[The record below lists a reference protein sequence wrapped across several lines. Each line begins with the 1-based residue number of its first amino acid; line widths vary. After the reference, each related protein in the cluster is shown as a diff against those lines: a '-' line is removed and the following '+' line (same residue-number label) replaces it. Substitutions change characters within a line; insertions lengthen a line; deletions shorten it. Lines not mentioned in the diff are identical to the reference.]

1 MVNKLI
7 TFLFFCFASS
17 AFANDGTL
25 NGSSAAEAYVKFWD
39 AFESYEN
46 KKINEAVKNHA
57 EAMTSLR
64 SHYSQEKSQITKA
77 QVTAL
82 QTSATKY
89 KQQLKDHPSAPN
101 RPFVL
106 LNLAQVLSMIGDIMA
121 KENINSGTFAKSEA
135 LEYLLDINARH
146 SDFAQIEQANYLR
159 ATILETMD
167 RSDDALIVWRALSN
181 TASNTIFGVHASVA
195 SGDYFFRKERAA
207 EAVPYYQKALVLLE
221 KIDTKQKS
229 YEAARINYRL
239 AWSAYRAAEP
249 TTALNA
255 ALSLF
260 EPSMSASTLERRSR
274 FQLDAIDIAADAL
287 YDLNNRQMS
296 AKVIKRP
303 DLNHVSSAIGERL
316 MTNYLKNNITQE
328 AIYLGDLLAGDFPL
342 SAEIPKILALLANAH
357 AIQKSRQF
365 EINAL
370 EKIAMLLPAQSLYR
384 SRHQKSPESIRAM
397 EVEAK
402 KASLKV
408 ADFYYDFG
416 LSAGNIRAFSTA
428 ASYYDNLTNYA
439 PNDPDSNKW
448 RLRKGHCYYFAGRY
462 NEADEIYTALK
473 YDYKVDNEVLQVAG
487 YQHVQTNEK
496 RWRDAF
502 SSAMEKGSA
511 PLKDPGTLKALND
524 LEKSIDEFSARF
536 PEEGRSIDLLLVGAG
551 ANRDMEQFE
560 RASRY
565 WQRVLVSKPSDAQRG
580 VAIRGMI
587 FASMKIGTP
596 YEVASIT
603 RKFLKLENWG
613 SLGSRLEAE
622 LKSVLAESSIDEG
635 KHQNQNGNALEAGI
649 FMTSVAEEFPDLPR
663 RARIYRDGAYL
674 LAIGGEWSKA
684 EDSAKKYL
692 KSGLQL
698 HKDDILYLLA
708 RAQEYQLKLKDA
720 AQSYF
725 DLAEK
730 FPKHIKASNA
740 LKRSEDL
747 AVAEH
752 DFNLA
757 ANAAA
762 LQAERSAGSL
772 RLANFKRA
780 ADYMEKSDDP
790 DRARALAQKA
800 SMAAKTQAEKFNARL
815 LVGKMLLAKGST
827 QDGIDN
833 IRELSKQI
841 MRSENLSQ
849 EERASLSGEVFF
861 ILGEDDMAKFNS
873 YSLVDREGS
882 TVDKIMTKERYYND
896 LKQEYSNA
904 MESRHPEWSTR
915 ARYQLAI
922 AAQSFAD
929 EISMLPSKSG
939 EKITYRSST
948 QYQKTAK
955 AFSDYARKLH
965 SENVLEAAK
974 NPATY
979 RQNDWIRRSKIVI
992 NGGNYSER
1000 EELDQ
1005 QELLPVSFKNNLP
1018 AEWSL

>member
-1 MVNKLI
+1 MVKITI
-7 TFLFFCFASS
+7 TFLLFCFTSVALANTEGLIETSAS
-17 AFANDGTL
+17 
-25 NGSSAAEAYVKFWD
+25 EAYIKYWD
-39 AFESYEN
+39 AFDSYEN
-46 KKINEAVKNHA
+46 KKINDAVKDHT
-57 EAMTSLR
+57 EAMNSLR
-64 SHYSQEKSQITKA
+64 SHYTQEKSQITKA
-77 QVTAL
+77 QVTSL
-82 QTSATKY
+82 QTSAAKY
-89 KQQLKDHPSAPN
+89 KQQLKDHPNAPN

-106 LNLAQVLSMIGDIMA
+106 LNLAQVLSMIGDIMT

-146 SDFAQIEQANYLR
+146 SDFIQIEQANYLR
-159 ATILETMD
+159 ATILETID
-167 RSDDALIVWRALSN
+167 RSDDAFIVWRALAN
-181 TASNTIFGVHASVA
+181 TASSTIYGVHASMA
-195 SGDYFFRKERAA
+195 SGDYYFRKEQAA
-207 EAVPYYQKALVLLE
+207 NAVPYYQKALALLE
-221 KIDTKQKS
+221 KIETKQRNF
-229 YEAARINYRL
+229 EAARINYRL
-239 AWSAYRAAEP
+239 AWAAYRAAEP
-249 TTALNA
+249 TIALNA
-255 ALSLF
+255 ALLLF
-260 EPSMSASTLERRSR
+260 DPTMAASSAERRSR
-274 FQLDAIDIAADAL
+274 FQLDAIDIAADSL
-287 YDLNNRQMS
+287 YDLNNRQIS
-296 AKVIKRP
+296 SRILKRP
-303 DLNHVSSAIGERL
+303 NLSHISSAIGERL
-316 MTNYLKNNITQE
+316 MTNYLKNNIYQE
-328 AIYLGDLLAGDFPL
+328 VIFLGDILTTEYPL
-342 SAEIPKILALLANAH
+342 SAEIPQILTLLANAH
-357 AIQKSRQF
+357 AGQKSRQH

-397 EVEAK
+397 ELEAK
-402 KASLKV
+402 KASLRV
-408 ADFYYDFG
+408 ADHYYDFG

-428 ASYYDNLTNYA
+428 ASYYNNLTSFA

-462 NEADEIYTALK
+462 AEADEIYTSLK

-502 SSAMEKGSA
+502 SSASEKGAS

-551 ANRDMEQFE
+551 TNRDMERFE

-587 FASMKIGTP
+587 FASMKLGSP

-603 RKFLKLENWG
+603 RKFLKLENW
-613 SLGSRLEAE
+613 SNLGSRLEAE

-635 KHQNQNGNALEAGI
+635 KHQNQNGNALEAGV

-674 LAIGGEWSKA
+674 LAIGGEWSMA

-698 HKDDILYLLA
+698 HRDDIVYLLA

-725 DLAEK
+725 ELAEK
-730 FPKHIKASNA
+730 FPKHIKTNNA
-740 LKRSEDL
+740 LKRAEDL

-762 LQAERSAGSL
+762 LQAERSSGSL
-772 RLANFKRA
+772 RLSHFKRA
-780 ADYMEKSDDP
+780 AEYMEKGDDP
-790 DRARALAQKA
+790 ESARSLAQRA
-800 SMAAKTQAEKFNARL
+800 SMSARTQAEKFNARL
-815 LVGKMLLAKGST
+815 MVGKMLLAKGST

-833 IRELSKQI
+833 IRELSKQV
-841 MRSENLSQ
+841 MRSEALSLQ
-849 EERASLSGEVFF
+849 ERSALSGEVFF
-861 ILGEDDMAKFNS
+861 ILGEDDLARFNG
-873 YSLVDREGS
+873 YNLVDRDGS
-882 TVDKIMTKERYYND
+882 TAEKIKAKERFYND
-896 LKQEYSNA
+896 LKQEFTNA
-904 MESRHPEWSTR
+904 IASRHPEWSSR
-915 ARYQLAI
+915 ARYQLAT

-939 EKITYRSST
+939 EKITYRTST
-948 QYQKTAK
+948 QFQKTAK

-974 NPATY
+974 NPATF
-979 RQNDWIRRSKIVI
+979 RDNDWIRRSKMII
-992 NGGNYSER
+992 NGGNYSEHD
-1000 EELDQ
+1000 ELDQ
-1005 QELLPVSFKNNLP
+1005 HEMLPVSLRNNLP
-1018 AEWSL
+1018 SEWSL

>member
-1 MVNKLI
+1 MVKKAVSILL
-7 TFLFFCFASS
+7 LFIALDAS
-17 AFANDGTL
+17 ANDKGAL
-25 NGSSAAEAYVKFWD
+25 GPSPAEAYIKYWD
-39 AFESYEN
+39 AFEAYEN
-46 KKINEAVKNHA
+46 KKINGAVKNHA
-57 EAMTSLR
+57 EAMSSLR
-64 SHYSQEKSQITKA
+64 SHYSQEKAEITRA

-82 QTSATKY
+82 QTSAAKY
-89 KQQLKDHPSAPN
+89 KQQLKDHPNAPN
-101 RPFVL
+101 RPYVL
-106 LNLAQVLSMIGDIMA
+106 LNLAQVLSMIGDIMT

-167 RSDDALIVWRALSN
+167 RSDDAFVVWRALAN
-181 TASNTIFGVHASVA
+181 AAANTIYGVHASVA
-195 SGDYFFRKERAA
+195 SGDYYFRREQAA
-207 EAVPYYQKALVLLE
+207 DAVPYYQKALALLD
-221 KIDTKQKS
+221 KIETKQRS
-229 YEAARINYRL
+229 FEAARINYRL

-249 TTALNA
+249 LTALNA
-255 ALSLF
+255 ALLLF
-260 EPSMSASTLERRSR
+260 EPSMFATTIERRSR

-287 YDLNNRQMS
+287 YDLNNRPMS
-296 AKVIKRP
+296 AKIIKRP
-303 DLNHVSSAIGERL
+303 DLSHVSSAIGERL
-316 MTNYLKNNITQE
+316 MTNYLKNNISQE
-328 AIYLGDLLAGDFPL
+328 AIYLGDLLAAEFPL
-342 SAEIPKILALLANAH
+342 SAEIPQILTLLANAH
-357 AIQKSRQF
+357 AAQKNRQH

-402 KASLKV
+402 KASIRV
-408 ADFYYDFG
+408 ADYYYDFG
-416 LSAGNIRAFSTA
+416 LSAGNVKAFSTA
-428 ASYYDNLTNYA
+428 ASYYDNLTSHA
-439 PNDPDSNKW
+439 PNDTDANKW

-462 NEADEIYTALK
+462 AEADEIYTSLK
-473 YDYKVDNEVLQVAG
+473 YDYKVDNDVLQVAG

-502 SSAMEKGSA
+502 SSAMEKGST

-587 FASMKIGTP
+587 FASMKLGSP
-596 YEVASIT
+596 FEVASIT

-613 SLGSRLEAE
+613 TLGSRLESE

-635 KHQNQNGNALEAGI
+635 KHQNKNGNALEAGI

-674 LAIGGEWSKA
+674 IAIGGEWSKA
-684 EDSAKKYL
+684 EDAAKKYL

-698 HKDDILYLLA
+698 HKDDIVYLLA

-725 DLAEK
+725 DLSEK
-730 FPKHIKASNA
+730 YPKHIKSGNA
-740 LKRSEDL
+740 LKRAEDL

-762 LQAERSAGSL
+762 LQAERAAGSQ
-772 RLANFKRA
+772 RLAHFKRA
-780 ADYMEKSDDP
+780 AEYMEKGDDP
-790 DRARALAQKA
+790 DRARSLAQKA
-800 SMAAKTQAEKFNARL
+800 SMSAKTQAEKFSARL
-815 LVGKMLLAKGST
+815 MVGKMLLAKGST

-841 MRSENLSQ
+841 MRAENLSQ
-849 EERASLSGEVFF
+849 AEKAALSGEVFF
-861 ILGEDDMAKFNS
+861 ILGEDDLGRFNG
-873 YSLVDREGS
+873 YSLIDRDGS
-882 TVDKIMTKERYYND
+882 TSEKIKTKERYYNG

-904 MESRHPEWSTR
+904 IASRHPEWSTR
-915 ARYQLAI
+915 ARYQLAS
-922 AAQSFAD
+922 AAQTFAD

-955 AFSDYARKLH
+955 AFADYARTLH

-979 RQNDWIRRSKIVI
+979 RENDWIRRSKMVV
-992 NGGNYSER
+992 NGGNYSGK

-1005 QELLPVSFKNNLP
+1005 QDMLPVSFKNNLP